1 MSDLNAWPSLPKKSL
16 QKDGPLWRRTQLR
29 LQNMAT
35 YTAQLTPTSLGFDP
49 EFQAMEDSIAS
60 LGRLLVV
67 KLQAMEQRHQEEN
80 LPGSTVE

>member
-1 MSDLNAWPSLPKKSL
+1 M
-16 QKDGPLWRRTQLR
+16 GTF
-29 LQNMAT
+29 
-35 YTAQLTPTSLGFDP
+35 TAQLTPMSLGLDP

-80 LPGSTVE
+80 PPGLTDE

>member
-1 MSDLNAWPSLPKKSL
+1 
-16 QKDGPLWRRTQLR
+16 
-29 LQNMAT
+29 MAT
-35 YTAQLTPTSLGFDP
+35 FTAQLTPMSLGLDP

-80 LPGSTVE
+80 LPG

>member
-35 YTAQLTPTSLGFDP
+35 YTAKLTPTSLGFEP
-49 EFQAMEDSIAS
+49 ECQAMEDSTAS

-67 KLQAMEQRHQEEN
+67 KRQAMEQRHQEEN

>member
-1 MSDLNAWPSLPKKSL
+1 MSDSSPWPSLPKKSL
-16 QKDGPLWRRTQLR
+16 QKDGPLSRRTQLR

-35 YTAQLTPTSLGFDP
+35 FTAQLTPMSLGFDP

-67 KLQAMEQRHQEEN
+67 KLQKMEERQEEN
-80 LPGSTVE
+80 PLG

>member
-16 QKDGPLWRRTQLR
+16 PKDGPLSRRTQLR

-35 YTAQLTPTSLGFDP
+35 FTAQLTPTSLGFDP

-67 KLQAMEQRHQEEN
+67 KLQAIEDAKD
-80 LPGSTVE
+80 

>member
-16 QKDGPLWRRTQLR
+16 PKEGPLSRRTQLR
-29 LQNMAT
+29 LANMAT
-35 YTAQLTPTSLGFDP
+35 FTAQLTPMSLGLDP

-80 LPGSTVE
+80 LPG

>member
-1 MSDLNAWPSLPKKSL
+1 M
-16 QKDGPLWRRTQLR
+16 
-29 LQNMAT
+29 
-35 YTAQLTPTSLGFDP
+35 SLGFDP

-67 KLQAMEQRHQEEN
+67 KLQKMEERHQEEN

>member
-1 MSDLNAWPSLPKKSL
+1 MNDLSSWPSLPKKSL
-16 QKDGPLWRRTQLR
+16 PADGPLWRRTQQR

-35 YTAQLTPTSLGFDP
+35 YTAQLTPMSLGSDP

-80 LPGSTVE
+80 PPG